1 MKRIIGIVIALVLIV
16 FLAYPGI
23 LGTFGV
29 NLTEDIMESMPFA
42 PKGDGTGITLN
53 QVLVLLLMLLIVYV
67 VSTALKGIVK
77 LVAKKNKRTETVSE
91 LVLSIISY
99 ATVFVV
105 IVWGLSIL
113 GVNVGAIFASL
124 GIVGLVVGFGAQSLI
139 EDIITGMFIIFEG
152 QYSIGDIIVLDDF
165 RGTVRRIGVRTTTI
179 EDAGGNLKVVNN
191 SDIRNF
197 QNRSKNPSVAL
208 ILVDVSYDS
217 DLRVVEKVLNEAFPK
232 MFEERKNLYLKA
244 PVLYGVED
252 LGASGVQLKLAVD
265 CEEEKIFAAQRALR
279 RDVKLLFDE
288 KGIEIPFTQIVLHNA
303 K

>member
-53 QVLVLLLMLLIVYV
+53 QLLVLVLMLLIVYV
-67 VSTALKGIVK
+67 VSSALKGIVK

-232 MFEERKNLYLKA
+232 MFEERKNLYLNA